1 MEVIAAISA
10 KYKVI
15 YADPPWQFKTYSE
28 KGLGKSA
35 DQHYPTMSLSDIKA
49 LPVSEIADKDCAL
62 FLWTTIPFLRQSFDV
77 MKSWGFEYKTVA
89 FVWIK
94 RNRKSDG
101 LFWGTGY
108 WTRANC
114 EICML
119 ATRGNP
125 KRVSASVHQVIIS
138 RIEEHRKSRR
148 KRENV
153 IVKLMGDVPKI
164 ELFARQKVDGWDVWG
179 NEVDCDVELNG
190 VGV

>member
-1 MEVIAAISA
+1 MIAAISA

-35 DQHYPTMSLSDIKA
+35 DQYYPTMSLSDIKA

-108 WTRANC
+108 WTRANS

-125 KRVSASVHQVIIS
+125 KRVSASVHRVIIS
-138 RIEEHRKSRR
+138 RIEEHSKKPQESRER
-148 KRENV
+148 

>member
-1 MEVIAAISA
+1 MIAAISA

-62 FLWTTIPFLRQSFDV
+62 VLWTTIPFLRQSFDV

-108 WTRANC
+108 WTRANS

-138 RIEEHRKSRR
+138 RIEEHSK
-148 KRENV
+148 KPQEARER

-179 NEVDCDVELNG
+179 NELDCDVELNG

>member
-1 MEVIAAISA
+1 MIAAISA

-15 YADPPWQFKTYSE
+15 YADPPWQFKTYSK

-35 DQHYPTMSLSDIKA
+35 DKHYPTMSLEDIKA
-49 LPVSEIADKDCAL
+49 LPVSKLADKDCAL
-62 FLWTTIPFLRQSFDV
+62 FMWTTIPFLRQSFDV
-77 MKSWGFEYKTVA
+77 MESWGFEYKTVT

-108 WTRANC
+108 WTRANS

-125 KRVSASVHQVIIS
+125 KRESASVHQVIIS
-138 RIEEHRKSRR
+138 HVEEHSKKPQEARNRIE
-148 KRENV
+148 
-153 IVKLMGDVPKI
+153 KLMGDVPKI
-164 ELFARQKVDGWDVWG
+164 ELFARQRVDGWNAWG
-179 NEVDCDVELNG
+179 NEVDCDVRLNG
-190 VGV
+190 VSE